1 MTIKKAVKPHQGA
14 AAAFIA
20 GAPDAKATGEEK
32 TGVMRGNK
40 RQITLTLPPALLPQ
54 IDRAADTLGISRAAW
69 ITMTL
74 SKALAQEQL

>member
-1 MTIKKAVKPHQGA
+1 MAIKKAVKQDQDM

-20 GAPDAKATGEEK
+20 GAPDAKASGPEK

-54 IDRAADTLGISRAAW
+54 IDKAAGALGISRAAW
-69 ITMTL
+69 ITMTI
-74 SKALAQEQL
+74 SKALAE